1 MWTETTRSQYARE
14 GRCYASDLDDAEWSL
29 IAPAMPPRKPPGRKR
44 RTDLREV
51 VNAILYVLH
60 CGCPWRMLPKGFP
73 PWQTVYRYFAA
84 WRDSGLWVSI
94 NHRPA
99 IASRMSEG
107 RAASPSAGIIDSQ
120 SAKTTESGGPRG
132 FDAGKKV
139 KGRKRHI
146 VTDTGG
152 LLVGALVHPADI
164 QDRDGAPALLASIRY
179 RFPWLRHIFADGAYA
194 GPKLK
199 AAQEGKGQWLIEQGN
214 SKNPVFCGSDGVGAV
229 FGEGFADGGKGTRKG
244 MHKPQHGVSE
254 RRDGLRRVAGADTAR
269 ILAQGDIAAVV
280 EAVFD
285 APVLADESEQLFRAG
300 AGPGQARHRVGNR
313 AGGLAGAL
321 TGPLDAADLGRARP
335 AQMGRDLARQRK
347 AAHLDATMA
356 LLHGL
361 GILDIGRQGRQEGLR
376 RSAAQRRVQL
386 RGEKHRRRKRRCRTS
401 NPAGSP

>member
-14 GRCYASDLDDAEWSL
+14 GRCYASDLDDAEWRL
-29 IAPAMPPRKPPGRKR
+29 IAPAMPPRKPLGRRR

-51 VNAILYVLH
+51 VNAILYVLR

-84 WRDSGLWVSI
+84 WRDSGLWVSL
-94 NHRPA
+94 NHRLA
-99 IASRMSEG
+99 MASRMSGG
-107 RAASPSAGIIDSQ
+107 RSASPSAGIVDSQ

-199 AAQEGKGQWLIEQGN
+199 AALEGKGRWRIE
-214 SKNPVFCGSDGVGAV
+214 
-229 FGEGFADGGKGTRKG
+229 
-244 MHKPQHGVSE
+244 
-254 RRDGLRRVAGADTAR
+254 
-269 ILAQGDIAAVV
+269 VV
-280 EAVFD
+280 
-285 APVLADESEQLFRAG
+285 
-300 AGPGQARHRVGNR
+300 
-313 AGGLAGAL
+313 
-321 TGPLDAADLGRARP
+321 GRARG
-335 AQMGRDLARQRK
+335 GRGFQALPRRWVVERTLAWLSRNRRLARDFEATV
-347 AAHLDATMA
+347 AAARTWLF
-356 LLHGL
+356 
-361 GILDIGRQGRQEGLR
+361 IGSVQIMLR
-376 RSAAQRRVQL
+376 RLTRQKQQ
-386 RGEKHRRRKRRCRTS
+386 
-401 NPAGSP
+401 

>member
-29 IAPAMPPRKPPGRKR
+29 IAPAMPPSKPLRRRR

-51 VNAILYVLH
+51 VNAILSVLR

-99 IASRMSEG
+99 MASRVSGG
-107 RAASPSAGIIDSQ
+107 RAAGPSAGIVDSQ

-152 LLVGALVHPADI
+152 LLVAAPVHPADI
-164 QDRDGAPALLASIRY
+164 RDRAGAPALLASIRY
-179 RFPWLRHIFADGAYA
+179 RFPWLRRIFADGAYA

-199 AAQEGKGQWLIEQGN
+199 AALEGK
-214 SKNPVFCGSDGVGAV
+214 
-229 FGEGFADGGKGTRKG
+229 
-244 MHKPQHGVSE
+244 
-254 RRDGLRRVAGADTAR
+254 RRWRVE
-269 ILAQGDIAAVV
+269 VV
-280 EAVFD
+280 
-285 APVLADESEQLFRAG
+285 
-300 AGPGQARHRVGNR
+300 
-313 AGGLAGAL
+313 
-321 TGPLDAADLGRARP
+321 GRARGSRGFQALP
-335 AQMGRDLARQRK
+335 RRWVVERTLAWLSRNRRLAR
-347 AAHLDATMA
+347 DFEATVA
-356 LLHGL
+356 T
-361 GILDIGRQGRQEGLR
+361 
-376 RSAAQRRVQL
+376 A
-386 RGEKHRRRKRRCRTS
+386 RT
-401 NPAGSP
+401 